1 MKERKYRINIKEVAA
16 EYQEL
21 AAVMNWA
28 DSLYLPRIFKIAF
41 TPEQAGIALEFT
53 ISPEEIASILGISP
67 DEVESNAQ
75 RCQVEAIAV
84 KLGLEKEAVEKHIRY
99 MFELGY
105 AFPTRRGWRWARDA
119 MQLRD
124 SQTNTKYD
132 EQLGDE
138 YFDLW
143 KAFERVEM
151 YPAASPLTA
160 GAAAEIEPSFR
171 IIPARK
177 SLGDIPDVIPEE
189 SVEQILKRAA
199 TVAVIHCPCKRLVR
213 DRDPDMPTEVC
224 IICDRVAEHNIRRGT
239 ARVISLDEALAIHD
253 AATDAGLVCMPQ
265 SNEAWPKAVCHCHRS
280 SCGVLTPA
288 VLLHYPFQTTVAPS
302 PYKARTD
309 TDKCTGCRKCQSV
322 CQFEAIQIENT
333 SGADQSPR
341 ARVDPAKCLGCGLCV
356 SVCPEGA
363 RTMSTV

>member
-1 MKERKYRINIKEVAA
+1 MTEKKYRINIKEVEA

-21 AAVMNWA
+21 AGAMNWA
-28 DSLYLPRIFKIAF
+28 NSLYLPRIFKKAF
-41 TPEQAGIALEFT
+41 TLEQAGIALEFT
-53 ISPEEIASILGISP
+53 ISPEEIASMLAISP
-67 DEVESNAQ
+67 DEAESNAQ
-75 RCQVEAIAV
+75 QYQVEAIAV
-84 KLGLEKEAVEKHIRY
+84 KLGLEKETVEKHIRY
-99 MFELGY
+99 MFELGF

-119 MQLRD
+119 MQMRD

-151 YPAASPLTA
+151 YPAASPVTTGTA
-160 GAAAEIEPSFR
+160 DKIEPSFR

-177 SLGDIPDVIPEE
+177 SLGETAEIIPEE

-199 TVAVIHCPCKRLVR
+199 IIAVLHCPCKRLVR

-253 AATDAGLVCMPQ
+253 AATGAGLVCMPQ
-265 SNEAWPKAVCHCHRS
+265 STEAWPKAVCHCHRS

-288 VLLHYPFQTTVAPS
+288 VLMHYPFQTTVAPS
-302 PYKARTD
+302 RYKAFTEPD
-309 TDKCTGCRKCQSV
+309 ECTGCRKCQAV
-322 CQFEAIQIENT
+322 CQFEAIQIET
-333 SGADQSPR
+333 PSGADQSPK
-341 ARVDPAKCLGCGLCV
+341 AWVDPAKCLGCGLCV
-356 SVCPEGA
+356 TVCPEGA
-363 RTMSTV
+363 RTISPV